1 MPNKYLKMVLKIK
14 EDIEKSNGWNTSK
27 CTIHPYHDVP
37 IVWLMKSMSML
48 NCIHLSCNK
57 YGIHTSET
65 DKFRMQQYFFD
76 ATTREQLQGAM
87 HEYWT
92 KKEHYFVL
100 GLGNTFE

>member
-1 MPNKYLKMVLKIK
+1 
-14 EDIEKSNGWNTSK
+14 
-27 CTIHPYHDVP
+27 
-37 IVWLMKSMSML
+37 
-48 NCIHLSCNK
+48 
-57 YGIHTSET
+57 
-65 DKFRMQQYFFD
+65 MQQYFFD